1 MTTLLLIHGRGQHTP
16 RDFPPDRVPA
26 FATDIRARWL
36 QALNTGLAGAG
47 LDPVPADTRVLF
59 PYYGNAFRDAVDARE
74 GYGPGPDLALWSTGQ
89 PMPDDLQAVCEV
101 KASLIDD
108 VVAHLSVHPSSAGRE
123 PTPPDHELT
132 PPDHE
137 PTARGVPA
145 GVGRPWWKLDELLR
159 IPWLRDALQY
169 LARQAGVSASV
180 IESHF
185 TDVAYYLG
193 CADVRDTVLGI
204 VEGALAEV
212 DPDEPLVVLAH
223 SLGSVVAYDLL
234 TRMEPGRQVSLL
246 LTTGSPLG
254 LPAVQKHLLGH
265 QGASPA
271 PVPAAVPARPGTWRN
286 GYDVRDVVAILN
298 PLGPYLAQA
307 VAGQIRDLRVDTGEE
322 PHAVVGYLEDAE
334 VARAVGGA
342 LATMNAS

>member
-26 FATDIRARWL
+26 FAADIRARWL
-36 QALNTGLAGAG
+36 QALDTGLARAG

-74 GYGPGPDLALWSTGQ
+74 GHGPGPDLALWSTGQ
-89 PMPDDLQAVCEV
+89 PMPDDLREVCEV
-101 KASLIDD
+101 KAHLIDD
-108 VVAHLSVHPSSAGRE
+108 VVAHLSVRPPSAGRE
-123 PTPPDHELT
+123 PTPPDL
-132 PPDHE
+132 E

-212 DPDEPLVVLAH
+212 DPGESLVVLAH

-234 TRMEPGRQVSLL
+234 TRMEPGRPVSLL
-246 LTTGSPLG
+246 VTTGSPLG

-271 PVPAAVPARPGTWRN
+271 PVPAAVPARPGSWRN

-307 VAGQIRDLRVDTGEE
+307 VEGQIRDLRVDAGEE
-322 PHAVVGYLEDAE
+322 PHAVVGYLENAE
-334 VARAVGGA
+334 VARAVGES
-342 LATMNAS
+342 LVTMNAS